1 MKRVYIGGIIAL
13 TGVITS
19 LSMIIAA
26 AIYAPH
32 ITAWSGSKLWFA
44 IFGAKQYGNEVVQS
58 LFLGVPFRSGVLN
71 MEVKDK
77 IAKLLDSVSAIK
89 EIRAS
94 DRLEK

>member
-1 MKRVYIGGIIAL
+1 MLRTL
-13 TGVITS
+13 
-19 LSMIIAA
+19 
-26 AIYAPH
+26 PH
-32 ITAWSGSKLWFA
+32 G
-44 IFGAKQYGNEVVQS
+44 QYGNEVVQS